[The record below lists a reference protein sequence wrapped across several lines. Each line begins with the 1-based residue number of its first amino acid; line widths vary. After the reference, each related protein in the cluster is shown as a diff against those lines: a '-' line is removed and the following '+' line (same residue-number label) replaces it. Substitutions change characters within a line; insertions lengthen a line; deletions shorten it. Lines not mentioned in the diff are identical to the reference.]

1 MGDDMSIE
9 TLRARAQ
16 ALGCQL
22 LDHRGHF
29 ALLWRGCRIT
39 EGDPTIIEYF
49 LDHIESFDEQ
59 QTIKAFEARMRRWD
73 EEWQS
78 QAAHAVPAH
87 AAPDNSNKRETTPN
101 GNN

>member
-1 MGDDMSIE
+1 
-9 TLRARAQ
+9 
-16 ALGCQL
+16 
-22 LDHRGHF
+22 
-29 ALLWRGCRIT
+29 LWRGCQIT
-39 EGDPTIIEYF
+39 AGDQTIIEFF

-78 QAAHAVPAH
+78 QAAHAVP
-87 AAPDNSNKRETTPN
+87 DNSNNRETTPN